1 MTKKYVMNILNYEMH
16 GIQRFPAMWY
26 DYPNHNMEDVNLSR
40 YEIDIGLVSRSN
52 CDGSD
57 GKS

>member
-26 DYPNHNMEDVNLSR
+26 DHPNHNMEDVNLSR
-40 YEIDIGLVSRSN
+40 YEIDI
-52 CDGSD
+52 
-57 GKS
+57 